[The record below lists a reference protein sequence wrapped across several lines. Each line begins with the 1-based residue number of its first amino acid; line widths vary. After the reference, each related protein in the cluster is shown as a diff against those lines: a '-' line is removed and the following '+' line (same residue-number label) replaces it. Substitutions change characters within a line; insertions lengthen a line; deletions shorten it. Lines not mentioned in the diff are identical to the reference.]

1 VTGATGL
8 IGSALTRLLRRDG
21 ITVLTVG
28 RGANSDVQWSPDRD
42 ELDAKLLEG
51 LDAVVHLAG
60 ARIDVRWTQ
69 RQRHEIRD
77 SRVRSTQLLARTLAG
92 LSSKPPVFV
101 CGSAV
106 GFYGDRGN
114 EILTEESAGGDGFL
128 AGVVREW
135 EAATRFALDAGI
147 RVVNIRTG
155 VVISGNGGMLSRLLT
170 PFKLGLGGPIAGGA
184 QWMSWI
190 ALPDHVRAVKFAF
203 TSPLT
208 GPVNLVSPVPVTNA
222 DFMRALGRVLSRP
235 AVIPL
240 PGIALRAA
248 FGQMAEETILTS
260 QRAVPARLQDASFSF
275 EEPDIERALHS
286 ELASRGS

>member
-92 LSSKPPVFV
+92 LSKKPPVFV
-101 CGSAV
+101 SGSAV

-114 EILTEESAGGDGFL
+114 EILTEESAGGEGFL
-128 AGVVREW
+128 AGVVSEW
-135 EAATRFALDAGI
+135 EAATRFARDAGI

-170 PFKLGLGGPIAGGA
+170 PFKLGLRDFAGE
-184 QWMSWI
+184 MSFIWPSMMASMP
-190 ALPDHVRAVKFAF
+190 AL
-203 TSPLT
+203 L
-208 GPVNLVSPVPVTNA
+208 
-222 DFMRALGRVLSRP
+222 
-235 AVIPL
+235 
-240 PGIALRAA
+240 IALRRW
-248 FGQMAEETILTS
+248 S
-260 QRAVPARLQDASFSF
+260 HQRSM
-275 EEPDIERALHS
+275 
-286 ELASRGS
+286 